1 MRVGQR
7 RLLGKQRGEL
17 ATEPE
22 LEQHHELALIL
33 VGRDELENEEG
44 WSVVDRRED
53 ALLAQHVLLLLGG
66 DDLLLAHALER
77 VGVDRLV
84 QHELDAAE
92 GVPI

>member
-1 MRVGQR
+1 M
-7 RLLGKQRGEL
+7 
-17 ATEPE
+17 
-22 LEQHHELALIL
+22 
-33 VGRDELENEEG
+33 
-44 WSVVDRRED
+44 VDRRED
-53 ALLAQHVLLLLGG
+53 ALAQHVRLLLGG